1 MNSPKKPT
9 ATDKSN
15 GLLRGNVFFSF
26 SFFFLSFLFPFFPRH
41 DINRGTRILRLVS
54 TPISR
59 LSRMTWL
66 TWRPASLQLNRPA
79 RYPQGRHETPDI
91 HTGARHRYACVR
103 VCVRACVERG
113 GGGWH
118 ERCNS
123 LWRRGGASGAT
134 QLSINIFTAV

>member
-26 SFFFLSFLFPFFPRH
+26 SFFFLSFLFPFFPPSRH
-41 DINRGTRILRLVS
+41 KSRHADPPVS
-54 TPISR
+54 IDTDFTTITYDVADVASCVA
-59 LSRMTWL
+59 TIK
-66 TWRPASLQLNRPA
+66 PAGKVSA
-79 RYPQGRHETPDI
+79 RSPRN
-91 HTGARHRYACVR
+91 TGYTHRCTAQ
-103 VCVRACVERG
+103 VCVCARVERG